1 MDIQGES
8 SLDQFNISL
17 FSNKIRQN
25 NNRIINEKDQFNSI
39 EDSALYL
46 NNMNIKAPKI
56 LNENWTN
63 DIIYMNCSTPYIN
76 CTTIICDLST
86 LKTLQDIGK
95 MTIKLFLNVDKL
107 KGKDRYLFLIK
118 YYKI

>member
-1 MDIQGES
+1 MDIQREP
-8 SLDQFNISL
+8 SLDQFDISL
-17 FSNKIRQN
+17 FSNKIRKN
-25 NNRIINEKDQFNSI
+25 NNHLINEKDQFNSI
-39 EDSALYL
+39 ESALYL

-76 CTTIICDLST
+76 CITIVCDLNT

-95 MTIKLFLNVDKL
+95 MTIKLFLNVNKF
-107 KGKDRYLFLIK
+107 KGNRY
-118 YYKI
+118 

>member
-1 MDIQGES
+1 MDIQREP
-8 SLDQFNISL
+8 SLDQFDISL
-17 FSNKIRQN
+17 FSNKIRKN
-25 NNRIINEKDQFNSI
+25 KNHLINEKDQFNSI
-39 EDSALYL
+39 ESALYL

-76 CTTIICDLST
+76 CITIVCDLNT

-95 MTIKLFLNVDKL
+95 MTIKLFLNVNKF
-107 KGKDRYLFLIK
+107 KGNRY
-118 YYKI
+118 

>member
-107 KGKDRYLFLIK
+107 KGKGRYLFLIK

>member
-107 KGKDRYLFLIK
+107 KGKGRYLFLIK
-118 YYKI
+118 Y

>member
-8 SLDQFNISL
+8 SLEQFDISL

-25 NNRIINEKDQFNSI
+25 NNHIINEKDQFNSI
-39 EDSALYL
+39 EGSALYL

-76 CTTIICDLST
+76 CITIICDLNT

-95 MTIKLFLNVDKL
+95 MTIELFLNVDKL
-107 KGKDRYLFLIK
+107 KGKGRYLIK
-118 YYKI
+118 

>member
-1 MDIQGES
+1 MDIQREP
-8 SLDQFNISL
+8 SLDQFDISL
-17 FSNKIRQN
+17 FSNKIQKN
-25 NNRIINEKDQFNSI
+25 NNHLINEKDQFNSI
-39 EDSALYL
+39 ESALYL

-76 CTTIICDLST
+76 CITIVCDLNT

-95 MTIKLFLNVDKL
+95 MTIKLFLNVNKF
-107 KGKDRYLFLIK
+107 KGNRY
-118 YYKI
+118 